1 MPLQDQYFYAYK
13 QAKRRDDDIAIVNV
27 AANVEFKPGTDIIQD
42 ISLAFGGMAPIT
54 VVAVKTKKKLI
65 GK

>member
-1 MPLQDQYFYAYK
+1 VPLQDQYFYAYK

-27 AANVEFKPGTDIIQD
+27 ATNVEFKPGTDIIQD
-42 ISLAFGGMAPIT
+42 ISMAFGGMAPIT